1 MFHWKKKIVGGV
13 LGHGTQGTV
22 CKAIDTRTG
31 TFVAIKEIQLEN
43 NNPVAQIASISK
55 ENELLKQLN
64 HPNIVK
70 YITALR
76 RDKYI
81 YHVFEFIE
89 NGSLH
94 DILLNFGVFTE
105 SLAVSLFFQPVLCF
119 THGPTLHFTHF
130 PFYGAG
136 HLCKTN
142 TNRIAIFT

>member
-1 MFHWKKKIVGGV
+1 MGGV
-13 LGHGTQGTV
+13 LGHGNQGRV

-31 TFVAIKEIQLEN
+31 TFVAIKEIQIEN
-43 NNPVAQIASISK
+43 HDKEAQIEAISK
-55 ENELLKQLN
+55 ETDLLQQLD
-64 HPNIVK
+64 HPNILK

-105 SLAVSLFFQPVLCF
+105 SLAVSL
-119 THGPTLHFTHF
+119 
-130 PFYGAG
+130 
-136 HLCKTN
+136 K
-142 TNRIAIFT
+142 